1 MLSRNSP
8 CVLVRLDRYQPVV
21 SSYRIGDIDPCV
33 AIPGSE
39 AATLIKLLA
48 LDLDGT
54 LLNSRGEIPDANR
67 KAIRTAEAAGVLVTI
82 ASGRR
87 FRDARPIGLELELN
101 APLITHNGAL
111 LKYAESQETVA
122 ADLIETETS
131 LEIVRVGKA
140 YGGDAFVSI
149 DPKGPG
155 TLIYDRVSDENEP
168 LKRYLAWAE
177 TLHGDEAHDAV
188 VHVDRLEDELPKH
201 EVIHV
206 SFSGTCDS
214 MSRMFAYLEG
224 EIGSK
229 VTILATIYPQ
239 RDFTLLDIL
248 PPNSSKGSGLAK
260 LAAIIGIEANEVM
273 AIGDNF
279 NDIEMLEFAGTSVVM
294 GNADP
299 SLLEREEFYTTLS
312 NDEGGVA
319 TAIER
324 VILNQEKS

>member
-1 MLSRNSP
+1 
-8 CVLVRLDRYQPVV
+8 
-21 SSYRIGDIDPCV
+21 
-33 AIPGSE
+33 
-39 AATLIKLLA
+39 LIRLLA

-67 KAIRTAEAAGVLVTI
+67 NAIRAAEDSGVLVTI

-87 FRDARPIGLELELN
+87 FRDARPVGLALDLN

-111 LKYAESQETVA
+111 LKYAGSQETVA
-122 ADLIETETS
+122 ADLIGTETA

-140 YGGDAFVSI
+140 YGGDAFVSV
-149 DPKGPG
+149 DPRGAG
-155 TLIYDRVSDENEP
+155 TLIYDRVSDQNEP

-177 TLHGDEAHDAV
+177 TLHGNEAYDAV
-188 VHVDRLEDELPKH
+188 IHVDRLEDELASH
-201 EVIHV
+201 DIIHV
-206 SFSGTCDS
+206 SFSGTCS
-214 MSRMFAYLEG
+214 EMSNMLEYLESALG
-224 EIGSK
+224 GK
-229 VTILATIYPQ
+229 VTILATVYPP
-239 RDFTLLDIL
+239 RDFTLIDIL

-260 LAAIIGIEANEVM
+260 LAAIVGIEANEVM

-279 NDIEMLEFAGTSVVM
+279 NDIEMLEFAGTSAVM

-299 SLLEREEFYTTLS
+299 GLLEREEFYTTLS

-324 VILNQEKS
+324 FILNQEKY